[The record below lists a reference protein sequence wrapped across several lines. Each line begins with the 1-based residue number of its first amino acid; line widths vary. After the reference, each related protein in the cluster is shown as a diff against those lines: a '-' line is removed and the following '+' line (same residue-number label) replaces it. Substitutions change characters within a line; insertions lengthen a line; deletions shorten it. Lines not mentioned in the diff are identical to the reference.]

1 MWFLLERL
9 NMGAMSNFV
18 FWLAEKNMV
27 AVDNYFLRTAILL
40 ETKQCMNNQVI
51 DSGLEGRASSLE

>member
-1 MWFLLERL
+1 
-9 NMGAMSNFV
+9 
-18 FWLAEKNMV
+18 LAEKNMV